1 MRKSNG
7 RIDATHYNNLTSY
20 NLFEETNKGTDNFSS
35 QAIRHLHSE
44 SKVGEVFFS
53 KKNIDAL
60 QHGIRYLV
68 YTKTE
73 SKYNIGNQS
82 ETDLQVIMRSIYLQY
97 CKNLDDNILCQVKDL
112 NAKVLDYSVPKILA
126 ELNHH
131 ISFINDISHLPVPLE
146 RGQHVSTSG
155 SKFLYMNDL

>member
-20 NLFEETNKGTDNFSS
+20 NLFKEIDKGEDNFAS

-44 SKVGEVFFS
+44 SKVGDVFFS
-53 KKNIDAL
+53 KPNIDAL
-60 QHGIRYLV
+60 QQGIRYLV
-68 YTKTE
+68 YTKTNE
-73 SKYNIGNQS
+73 KYNIGNQS

-97 CKNLDDNILCQVKDL
+97 CKNQESDIMCQVKSL
-112 NAKVLDYSVPKILA
+112 NSKVLDYCVPTILA
-126 ELNHH
+126 ELNQH
-131 ISFINDISHLPVPLE
+131 ISFINDISYLPIPLD

-155 SKFLYMNDL
+155 TKFLYMNDL

>member
-7 RIDATHYNNLTSY
+7 RIDATHFNNLTSY
-20 NLFEETNKGTDNFSS
+20 NLFEETNKNLDSFAS

-53 KKNIDAL
+53 KQNIEAL
-60 QHGIRYLV
+60 QQGIRYSV
-68 YTKTE
+68 FVKTE
-73 SKYNIGNQS
+73 KKFNIDNQS

-97 CKNLDDNILCQVKDL
+97 CKNLDYDILCQVKDL
-112 NAKVLDYSVPKILA
+112 NAKVLDYCIPKILA

-131 ISFINDISHLPVPLE
+131 ISFINDISYLPVPMD